1 METWIEKS
9 RPFAALG
16 FGEIMLAL
24 VAEAGEPIRVA
35 TRYHSHIG
43 GTEGNVMAGIAN
55 LYDLRTGMITAL
67 PANSH
72 GEKIV
77 AGLRHWG
84 VSNDGIIKDDSPK
97 AKLGMYFL
105 YPGIKPAEDRYIY
118 DRNDTSFMRVALERF
133 PKALLP
139 DTQVFYLS
147 GVTLALLY
155 ESLPKIIELLEICKA
170 HGTKV
175 AVDFN
180 YRQKLW
186 GPHGGEAA
194 AAKAFGAVLPYAD
207 YFNLSR
213 ESAEMTFGLD
223 HALTAEELAQEVA
236 LEYSI
241 RYVSITERDPVLSS
255 FEVTL
260 YDSQADGAGH
270 SKRFVSLPWDG
281 RTGSGDACVA
291 GVLGKLIQGGTPQEA
306 ADMGG
311 ACGALKCTVLGDA
324 LLKNESEV
332 LRFLGSDGKERNR

>member
-1 METWIEKS
+1 MSKWIEGV
-9 RPFAALG
+9 RQFAALG
-16 FGEIMLAL
+16 FGEIMLAM

-55 LYDLRTGMITAL
+55 LYELRTGMITAL

-84 VSNDGIIKDDSPK
+84 VSNDGVIKDDSPK

-118 DRNDTSFMRVALERF
+118 DRNDTSFMRMALDRF
-133 PKALLP
+133 PQRLISE
-139 DTQVFYLS
+139 TNVFYVS

-155 ESLPKIIELLEICKA
+155 ESLPRIVELLERCKA
-170 HGTKV
+170 QGTKI
-175 AVDFN
+175 AIDFN

-186 GPHGGEAA
+186 GPHGGEEAA
-194 AAKAFGAVLPYAD
+194 LKAFGAVLPLAN

-213 ESAEMTFGLD
+213 ESAELTFKLD
-223 HALTAEELAQEVA
+223 KSLRADEMAKKMAGDFD
-236 LEYSI
+236 I
-241 RYVSITERDPVLSS
+241 RYVSLTERNPVCNS

-260 YDSQADGAGH
+260 YDKLTDQSSA
-270 SKRFVSLPWDG
+270 SKRFENLPWDG

-291 GVLGKLIQGGTPQEA
+291 GILGKLIQGGSIQDA
-306 ADMGG
+306 AHMGG

-332 LRFLGSDGKERNR
+332 ARFLGSDGKERNR